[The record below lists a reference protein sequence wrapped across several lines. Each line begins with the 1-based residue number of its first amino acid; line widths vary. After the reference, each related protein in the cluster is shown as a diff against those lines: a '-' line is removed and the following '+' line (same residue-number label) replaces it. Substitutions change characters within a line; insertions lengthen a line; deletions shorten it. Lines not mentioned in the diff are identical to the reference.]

1 MVNFW
6 NIILAIIFVILFLLI
21 LVFKPFSNITLLN
34 SFFNFFSTNY
44 KVGWGLLLFIIY
56 ILNLGLIIYFNPLS
70 IASNFTKTFVV
81 LSIITGILNLFAL
94 VRLTRTDSKFKILSW
109 LLIFYGLIFTIYYY
123 IVFTPWPLTIMITV
137 LNILLVIGVLSIMYK
152 TIFSS
157 SDTKKDGKGKRSKKQ
172 SLLLL
177 IKHLI
182 FYIPCL
188 FIDLIEWIKHQ
199 YKITTKTV
207 WIILLIEILVI
218 ILRFIIPY
226 LYKIYNRVDGYLVE
240 KGPVYLNNETNL
252 GTFQNIKST
261 KNLTKYTNINYN
273 YAISTWIWINPQP
286 QSTNSKYNKSTTLL
300 NYGDVLNINFNKN
313 KLEFWAFINKKNKNN
328 KNNNNTMHNNLKKI
342 YELNNIHYQKWNNI
356 IFNYDG
362 GTLDIFINNV
372 LVSSTINITP
382 IMYYS
387 NVISGSTNGIN
398 GGIKNLTYY
407 DKVLTKNDI
416 YSIYSIG

>member
-1 MVNFW
+1 MDYIINR
-6 NIILAIIFVILFLLI
+6 NI
-21 LVFKPFSNITLLN
+21 
-34 SFFNFFSTNY
+34 
-44 KVGWGLLLFIIY
+44 
-56 ILNLGLIIYFNPLS
+56 
-70 IASNFTKTFVV
+70 
-81 LSIITGILNLFAL
+81 
-94 VRLTRTDSKFKILSW
+94 
-109 LLIFYGLIFTIYYY
+109 
-123 IVFTPWPLTIMITV
+123 
-137 LNILLVIGVLSIMYK
+137 
-152 TIFSS
+152 
-157 SDTKKDGKGKRSKKQ
+157 
-172 SLLLL
+172 
-177 IKHLI
+177 
-182 FYIPCL
+182 
-188 FIDLIEWIKHQ
+188 
-199 YKITTKTV
+199 
-207 WIILLIEILVI
+207 VI

-313 KLEFWAFINKKNKNN
+313 KLEFWASTSKKNKNN